1 MSIPV
6 GSIIAIAAQAFD
18 LFMEA
23 KKALEA
29 DGMTAEEFDAAI
41 AAERARVSK
50 WLADSDAAEDALFK
64 KKPEKELIDPKPTTG
79 PYR

>member
-1 MSIPV
+1 
-6 GSIIAIAAQAFD
+6 
-18 LFMEA
+18 
-23 KKALEA
+23 
-29 DGMTAEEFDAAI
+29 AEEFDAAI